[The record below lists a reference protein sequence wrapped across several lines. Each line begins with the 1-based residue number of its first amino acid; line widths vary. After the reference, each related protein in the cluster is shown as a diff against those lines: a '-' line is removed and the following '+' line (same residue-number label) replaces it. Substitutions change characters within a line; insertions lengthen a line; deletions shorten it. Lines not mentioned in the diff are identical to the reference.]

1 MSISET
7 ILPLF
12 KQRVHIHCLFLSSAV
27 KVQMNFWYYHDSKR
41 NSLNHHLA
49 SSLWAALRHKSVTT
63 TAASDVP
70 TYVVKESMVRVE
82 SSDDVVK
89 WKMSSKPNHRRS
101 WEKAMTVVFSL
112 GLLESRSSVCRW
124 AGKKVCNALIYEVN
138 KTESSSSATRFGSLR
153 HNNKGNDE
161 DLFWVWVFSK
171 DIQYTGCANKFRKY
185 NWAISRTYW
194 DSLYYECPVWA
205 LINQGNQM

>member
-1 MSISET
+1 MLKLCLRLS
-7 ILPLF
+7 LY
-12 KQRVHIHCLFLSSAV
+12 HIHCLFLSSAV

-49 SSLWAALRHKSVTT
+49 SSLWAALRHKSVTA
-63 TAASDVP
+63 TAASDVR
-70 TYVVKESMVRVE
+70 YVVKESMVRVE
-82 SSDDVVK
+82 SSDDVVVVDLFS

-101 WEKAMTVVFSL
+101 WEKAMTMVFSL
-112 GLLESRSSVCRW
+112 GLLESRSSSVCRW

-138 KTESSSSATRFGSLR
+138 KTESSSNATRFASLR

-171 DIQYTGCANKFRKY
+171 DTGCANKFRKY
-185 NWAISRTYW
+185 NCQNLLGQPVIWMP
-194 DSLYYECPVWA
+194 SLG
-205 LINQGNQM
+205 INQPR